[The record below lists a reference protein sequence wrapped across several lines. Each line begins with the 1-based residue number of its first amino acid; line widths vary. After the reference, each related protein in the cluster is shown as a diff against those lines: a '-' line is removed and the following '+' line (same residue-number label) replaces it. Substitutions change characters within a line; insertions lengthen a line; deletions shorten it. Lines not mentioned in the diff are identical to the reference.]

1 MLLSF
6 FFFGITGSSFVETL
20 EKTRLGG
27 EGGGGGGG
35 EVIGGK
41 KAGKAAREMGGSCQE
56 KHDDQVLLATLSF
69 CA

>member
-1 MLLSF
+1 MR
-6 FFFGITGSSFVETL
+6 
-20 EKTRLGG
+20 KAARQAR
-27 EGGGGGGG
+27 GGGRTQSYW
-35 EVIGGK
+35 IGGK